1 MTDAANYSKGLLSEI
16 LDFVMGQGL
25 IPADGEVW
33 RERRRAVVPALHRR
47 YIESMLGM
55 FGASALHGAAV
66 LERQMGGGGGVGE
79 DGGGASPSPSSS
91 LHQSPS
97 SSSSSSS
104 SSASVVVEI
113 ENFFS
118 RLTLDIIGKAV
129 FNYDFDSL
137 KNDDPFIQAV
147 YTALR
152 EAEYR
157 STAFVPYWNFA
168 PLRWLV
174 RLEEEEEEFFS
185 FDFFPDRLE
194 DEARALLSSFSP
206 SLSRSF
212 LREMADTEVARALW
226 ELETTITQLGTK
238 KEKKAHF
245 FSFRSLV
252 LLLPTP
258 FPAFTRSLGSAAAR
272 RPSPSSTPRSTASSP
287 SASASS
293 TRARKNSSTSFCPT
307 ETRRSC
313 TSCSPRATRSTRSS
327 CATT

>member
-1 MTDAANYSKGLLSEI
+1 MRESAKEVKKSPLSFFSTTSSHHLFQKKKKLASPPTKIFRLAFGPKVFIVVSDPELTKQILVTDAANYSKGLLSEI

-55 FGASALHGAAV
+55 FGASALHGVAV
-66 LERQMGGGGGVGE
+66 LERQIGRE
-79 DGGGASPSPSSS
+79 GAAASSS
-91 LHQSPS
+91 SQHRGSDAAPPS
-97 SSSSSSS
+97 SSSSSTSS
-104 SSASVVVEI
+104 ESSVVVEI

-174 RLEEEEEEFFS
+174 RSIVFFFFFCEGRESEERRGSGPF
-185 FDFFPDRLE
+185 
-194 DEARALLSSFSP
+194 
-206 SLSRSF
+206 SLSTLSLPPDGRQ
-212 LREMADTEVARALW
+212 RRRVDTER
-226 ELETTITQLGTK
+226 
-238 KEKKAHF
+238 
-245 FSFRSLV
+245 
-252 LLLPTP
+252 
-258 FPAFTRSLGSAAAR
+258 
-272 RPSPSSTPRSTASSP
+272 
-287 SASASS
+287 
-293 TRARKNSSTSFCPT
+293 RARFGWPPGGCKVITS
-307 ETRRSC
+307 ETKRKLIISLDLPKRFFRNC
-313 TSCSPRATRSTRSS
+313 L
-327 CATT
+327 

>member
-1 MTDAANYSKGLLSEI
+1 LLLFSVLLLPILALRSRALAGREEKRGRNARRESVRESAKEVKKSPLSFFSTTSSHHLFQKKKKLASPPTKIFRLAFGPKVFIVVSDPELTKQILVTDAANYSKGLLSEI

-55 FGASALHGAAV
+55 FGASALHGVAV
-66 LERQMGGGGGVGE
+66 LERQIGRE
-79 DGGGASPSPSSS
+79 GAAASSS
-91 LHQSPS
+91 SQHRGSDAAPPS
-97 SSSSSSS
+97 SSSSSTSS
-104 SSASVVVEI
+104 ESSVVVEI

-174 RLEEEEEEFFS
+174 RSIVFF
-185 FDFFPDRLE
+185 FFFFVRGE
-194 DEARALLSSFSP
+194 KARNEEARALFLSPRCRF
-206 SLSRSF
+206 LLMGDRDGEWTRSG
-212 LREMADTEVARALW
+212 ARALAG
-226 ELETTITQLGTK
+226 LRGGAK
-238 KEKKAHF
+238 
-245 FSFRSLV
+245 
-252 LLLPTP
+252 
-258 FPAFTRSLGSAAAR
+258 
-272 RPSPSSTPRSTASSP
+272 
-287 SASASS
+287 
-293 TRARKNSSTSFCPT
+293 
-307 ETRRSC
+307 
-313 TSCSPRATRSTRSS
+313 
-327 CATT
+327 

>member
-1 MTDAANYSKGLLSEI
+1 MEQESAGGNEQESVKNRTSSPLFLNLFLHPNPPPPTPTSPSQIFRLAFGPKVFIVVSDPELTKQVLVTDAANYSKGLLSEI

-55 FGASALHGAAV
+55 FGDSALHGASV
-66 LERQMGGGGGVGE
+66 LERKMSAGGGGGGSGE
-79 DGGGASPSPSSS
+79 GGAAAASS
-91 LHQSPS
+91 LHHAPPS
-97 SSSSSSS
+97 SSSGP
-104 SSASVVVEI
+104 SVVVEI

-174 RLEEEEEEFFS
+174 RNCFFCGGGVK
-185 FDFFPDRLE
+185 
-194 DEARALLSSFSP
+194 RA
-206 SLSRSF
+206 
-212 LREMADTEVARALW
+212 E
-226 ELETTITQLGTK
+226 
-238 KEKKAHF
+238 
-245 FSFRSLV
+245 
-252 LLLPTP
+252 
-258 FPAFTRSLGSAAAR
+258 
-272 RPSPSSTPRSTASSP
+272 
-287 SASASS
+287 
-293 TRARKNSSTSFCPT
+293 
-307 ETRRSC
+307 
-313 TSCSPRATRSTRSS
+313 
-327 CATT
+327 

>member
-1 MTDAANYSKGLLSEI
+1 LLLFSVLLLPILALRSRALAGREEKRGRNAGRESVRESAKEVKKSPLSFFSTTSSHHLFQKKKKLASPPTKIFRLAFGPKVFIVVSDPELTKQILVTDAANYSKGLLSEI

-55 FGASALHGAAV
+55 FGASALHGVAV
-66 LERQMGGGGGVGE
+66 LERQIGRE
-79 DGGGASPSPSSS
+79 GAAASSS
-91 LHQSPS
+91 SQHRGSDAAPPS
-97 SSSSSSS
+97 SSSSSTSS
-104 SSASVVVEI
+104 ESSVVVEI

-174 RLEEEEEEFFS
+174 RSIVFF
-185 FDFFPDRLE
+185 FF
-194 DEARALLSSFSP
+194 
-206 SLSRSF
+206 F
-212 LREMADTEVARALW
+212 L
-226 ELETTITQLGTK
+226 
-238 KEKKAHF
+238 
-245 FSFRSLV
+245 
-252 LLLPTP
+252 
-258 FPAFTRSLGSAAAR
+258 
-272 RPSPSSTPRSTASSP
+272 
-287 SASASS
+287 
-293 TRARKNSSTSFCPT
+293 
-307 ETRRSC
+307 
-313 TSCSPRATRSTRSS
+313 
-327 CATT
+327 

>member
-1 MTDAANYSKGLLSEI
+1 
-16 LDFVMGQGL
+16 MGQGL

-55 FGASALHGAAV
+55 FGDSALHGAAV
-66 LERQMGGGGGVGE
+66 LERQMTSGGGGDGE
-79 DGGGASPSPSSS
+79 GGGASPSPSSS
-91 LHQSPS
+91 LHHSPS

-104 SSASVVVEI
+104 SCASVVVEI

-129 FNYDFDSL
+129 FNYDFGSL

-174 RLEEEEEEFFS
+174 RLEEEFF
-185 FDFFPDRLE
+185 FFPFFFRFVFPTGSKMRLE
-194 DEARALLSSFSP
+194 R
-206 SLSRSF
+206 
-212 LREMADTEVARALW
+212 
-226 ELETTITQLGTK
+226 
-238 KEKKAHF
+238 
-245 FSFRSLV
+245 
-252 LLLPTP
+252 
-258 FPAFTRSLGSAAAR
+258 
-272 RPSPSSTPRSTASSP
+272 
-287 SASASS
+287 
-293 TRARKNSSTSFCPT
+293 FCPLF
-307 ETRRSC
+307 
-313 TSCSPRATRSTRSS
+313 PPLFHDLF
-327 CATT
+327 